1 VAREEESAPSQPAQP
16 APPSDKPI
24 ETPAGPPAVTVF
36 QEVPPSPEEL
46 AREAGVI
53 PEDERESSASQ
64 GVVEPPP
71 EPPEA
76 VEPEDVAARAV
87 EPAPAPAEE
96 PPVEPAETPAAE
108 PAHTTAS
115 VRQEYDAGRL
125 VAIEIEEDGA
135 VTRIVRGHD
144 GWSVHPG

>member
-1 VAREEESAPSQPAQP
+1 M
-16 APPSDKPI
+16 
-24 ETPAGPPAVTVF
+24 F

-46 AREAGVI
+46 AREAGVGA
-53 PEDERESSASQ
+53 EGDRVSSGSQ

-76 VEPEDVAARAV
+76 AEPEVVEPEP
-87 EPAPAPAEE
+87 E
-96 PPVEPAETPAAE
+96 AE
-108 PAHTTAS
+108 PAHTTAA

-135 VTRIVRGHD
+135 VTRIVRGDD

>member
-1 VAREEESAPSQPAQP
+1 VAGDDPSTPSQPAQP

-46 AREAGVI
+46 AREAGI
-53 PEDERESSASQ
+53 EPPEDRVSSGTQ
-64 GVVEPPP
+64 GVAPDADGPAPP
-71 EPPEA
+71 EPG
-76 VEPEDVAARAV
+76 
-87 EPAPAPAEE
+87 
-96 PPVEPAETPAAE
+96 PPVSQLPNPDVPEPVEAAE

-135 VTRIVRGHD
+135 VTRIVRGDD

>member
-1 VAREEESAPSQPAQP
+1 VAEEGSTPSQPAQP

-46 AREAGVI
+46 AREAGVG
-53 PEDERESSASQ
+53 PEAERVSSGSQ
-64 GVVEPPP
+64 GVVSEPPP
-71 EPPEA
+71 EPPETA
-76 VEPEDVAARAV
+76 EPEVVEPEPEVV
-87 EPAPAPAEE
+87 GPEPD
-96 PPVEPAETPAAE
+96 AE
-108 PAHTTAS
+108 PAHTTAA

-135 VTRIVRGHD
+135 VTRIVRGDD